1 MKDKQDI
8 RINIDVSLPKKE
20 RLSSKKKI
28 DALFTKG
35 ASFYFYPF
43 SIKFLPVSDEDITYH
58 QMMVSVSK
66 RNFKKAVDRNRVKR
80 LVKESYRLNKY
91 QLNDAAQ
98 YYTIAYIYTAKE
110 VHDFRFIEK
119 KLRGSISRLLTKID
133 LRDTWRSQY

>member
-1 MKDKQDI
+1 MKDKQETHV
-8 RINIDVSLPKKE
+8 DVSLPKQE

-43 SIKFLPVSDEDITYH
+43 SIRFLPISDEDTHCH

-80 LVKESYRLNKY
+80 LVRESYRLNKY
-91 QLNDAAQ
+91 QLKDAAQ

-110 VHDFRFIEK
+110 VHKFQFVEK
-119 KLRGSISRLLTKID
+119 KLRGSIKRLLAKID
-133 LRDTWRSQY
+133 SGDT